1 MGCLWEKP
9 LKQVFSGCFV
19 EFGSLRSFPL
29 PDKTPTMSPR
39 ILELRGLIV
48 SDGDE
53 DQARVVAACSHGLSA
68 EGRSLYADSAD
79 LLM

>member
-1 MGCLWEKP
+1 M
-9 LKQVFSGCFV
+9 FSGCFG
-19 EFGSLRSFPL
+19 EFGSLRSFPF
-29 PDKTPTMSPR
+29 PDETPTISAR

-48 SDGDE
+48 SYGNE
-53 DQARVVAACSHGLSA
+53 DQARVMVARPHGLSA